1 MIAGSAPLRC
11 LALTSIMSLLLIP
24 DPALGQSGVTNQR
37 LFDTIP
43 FIPEHNAR
51 RQEQFRA
58 ETVAPGR
65 VIFLGN
71 SITEMGN
78 WAVLTGDPTVV
89 NRGIGGD
96 ITFGMLKRLP
106 AVTALKPSKIFLLIG
121 INDIGKDIPPA
132 VIADNI
138 GRIIDR
144 IRAESPDTRIILQ
157 TILPVNPTVQ
167 GFPQHY
173 DKNDKVLATNKLL
186 RTIASGRNVP
196 LADLHAV
203 FRDRQGLLKKEL
215 TIDGLHLDP
224 RGKGYETWVSYL
236 RKSGYL

>member
-1 MIAGSAPLRC
+1 
-11 LALTSIMSLLLIP
+11 
-24 DPALGQSGVTNQR
+24 
-37 LFDTIP
+37 
-43 FIPEHNAR
+43 
-51 RQEQFRA
+51 
-58 ETVAPGR
+58 
-65 VIFLGN
+65 
-71 SITEMGN
+71 
-78 WAVLTGDPTVV
+78 AVLTGDPTVV

-106 AVTALKPSKIFLLIG
+106 AVTALRPSKIFLLIG